1 MAPPGYGRSFVRRS
15 NETMDVIYVET
26 TVIGNVAGRIHSN
39 PDVAS
44 RQRTTRTWWNTA
56 AAQYELAISQLVID
70 ECSDGDPSAAQERLV
85 VLVDLTVL
93 AVTDDARALARALN
107 SEGAVSPSEPRDAL
121 HIAVAAVQRVQYL
134 VTWNVKHIAN
144 ATMRSKIE
152 ETCRNA
158 GFTPPITCSPPEI
171 PGDTDD

>member
-1 MAPPGYGRSFVRRS
+1 
-15 NETMDVIYVET
+15 MDLIYIET

-56 AAQYELAISQLVID
+56 RAQFELAISQLVID
-70 ECSDGDPSAAQERLV
+70 ECTDGDPAAAQERLD
-85 VLVDLTVL
+85 VLGDLTVL
-93 AVTDDARALARALN
+93 SITDDARALARVLN
-107 SEGAVSPSEPRDAL
+107 AEGAVPPSEPRDAL

-134 VTWNVKHIAN
+134 VTWNFKHIAN

-152 ETCRNA
+152 QTCRNA
-158 GFTPPITCSPPEI
+158 GFDPPIICSPPEI